1 MTRKMV
7 KSAWMAA
14 AAMALAGGLG
24 FAGGAQAQSPDL
36 AAALSSGAVGEQ
48 ADGYMGV
55 AGSVSPTVRKEVE
68 SINIKRRQVYTD
80 LAGKRGVTVQDAAAA
95 LPAKLLGDVAGQRV
109 LDMCAAPGGKTLQ
122 LAAAGAEVTALDL
135 SETRLKRVQENLD
148 RTGLAAGRN
157 KKPFLL
163 QTYRRD
169 MGGGVFKMMKDLSAP
184 IRVQGRHWGGLRLAY
199 RF

>member
-24 FAGGAQAQSPDL
+24 FADGAQAQSPDL

-95 LPAKLLGDVAGQRV
+95 TACQ
-109 LDMCAAPGGKTLQ
+109 TL
-122 LAAAGAEVTALDL
+122 
-135 SETRLKRVQENLD
+135 TRLKSGQ
-148 RTGLAAGRN
+148 A
-157 KKPFLL
+157 
-163 QTYRRD
+163 YRI
-169 MGGGVFKMMKDLSAP
+169 GGGAWHTKGSGAIALPSYCAS
-184 IRVQGRHWGGLRLAY
+184 GG
-199 RF
+199 